1 MNSIFA
7 KRRARLLAMKA
18 IRDNY
23 IPGDKLITCP
33 KCGQESERKTV
44 AEGLSV
50 CPKCGY
56 HNRWTSRGYRTVR
69 DEHGHWHH
77 YRPDGTE
84 IGWRAETVVV
94 AGT

>member
-56 HNRWTSRGYRTVR
+56 YR
-69 DEHGHWHH
+69 DLHH
-77 YRPDGTE
+77 FAGLGNSYRCKYSK
-84 IGWRAETVVV
+84 I
-94 AGT
+94 

>member
-33 KCGQESERKTV
+33 KCGQESERKPSRR
-44 AEGLSV
+44 GCLSA
-50 CPKCGY
+50 P
-56 HNRWTSRGYRTVR
+56 NAATTSPSAAT
-69 DEHGHWHH
+69 
-77 YRPDGTE
+77 T
-84 IGWRAETVVV
+84 A
-94 AGT
+94 

>member
-44 AEGLSV
+44 AEGQAHRRPAQDRPHGGRRHSHRYHRR
-50 CPKCGY
+50 PQMCGGRAGQPLF
-56 HNRWTSRGYRTVR
+56 HGQHECRRG
-69 DEHGHWHH
+69 
-77 YRPDGTE
+77 
-84 IGWRAETVVV
+84 
-94 AGT
+94 